1 MNQGDSNKTF
11 APEAL
16 GNMTLGLCI
25 ETLHKYFEAEPYSGF
40 IEELETINSNYQL
53 MKNYMRNGYDDKM
66 RQSMYT
72 DMLLHVKRI
81 AADAALMVKIKN
93 DSAFTELYNKGRK
106 INVDAAEILSEL
118 ETYVQDVAFASFDIG
133 GNNDATNANNSLAS
147 IYNKHYSYMDRL
159 FSAIVTGGSWSK
171 SKADDIAKVLLSPT
185 IDIQDAQWLTSAIT
199 LATLLSSDFN
209 KVRVLASIYKQA
221 QDESLRQRGLV
232 GFVFA
237 VIECKLYLHE
247 VDKLVEEMLKEES
260 VRDEILE
267 TAIQVVFC
275 NNAEK
280 DNEYL
285 ERNIFPEIMKNR
297 PVDIT
302 KTGIIE
308 KEDDP
313 MEDILNPD
321 ATDRKMDEL
330 EQSMR
335 KMVDMQKAGADIY
348 FGGFKQ
354 MKRYAFFYTMSN
366 WFAPF
371 NINHPAFGNISQE
384 IKESSLLKM
393 LFASNSFCDNDKYSL
408 VLSMSSIFSKL
419 PENIKDAVPGEII
432 GSKLMENKNNAA
444 EIRRLYLQDL
454 YRFFMLYPQK
464 NSFDN
469 VFSRHSKFLG
479 EEPFA
484 WYMPDELRTL
494 VKFLVKRGDNAL
506 PLMLSFFD
514 INNDADC
521 MLLAYIYMKRGDNI
535 KAYTYYYKVYQ
546 KEAANIKALKGAALT
561 AFRSENY
568 VSAAK
573 LYDALINTHG
583 EKAMKHQ
590 VYYCL
595 SLLRIGDIDKAV
607 SNLYRLS
614 FEFTDN
620 AEVIRALA
628 LGLVLQ
634 GKTDQAISNYVAL
647 QTMGANNHL
656 DNGALAFCY
665 GSKGEWTKAT
675 KAICARISA
684 KSDEKF
690 YEPYILENPSK
701 TFNISKSDL
710 QILLDIETDDK
721 L

>member
-1 MNQGDSNKTF
+1 
-11 APEAL
+11 
-16 GNMTLGLCI
+16 
-25 ETLHKYFEAEPYSGF
+25 
-40 IEELETINSNYQL
+40 
-53 MKNYMRNGYDDKM
+53 MRNGYDDKM

-118 ETYVQDVAFASFDIG
+118 ETYVQDVAFASFDID

-159 FSAIVTGGSWSK
+159 FSAIVTCGSWSK

-354 MKRYAFFYTMSN
+354 MKRYAFSTPCLIGLHHSILIILPSVIFRKKSR
-366 WFAPF
+366 
-371 NINHPAFGNISQE
+371 
-384 IKESSLLKM
+384 SLR
-393 LFASNSFCDNDKYSL
+393 C
-408 VLSMSSIFSKL
+408 
-419 PENIKDAVPGEII
+419 
-432 GSKLMENKNNAA
+432 
-444 EIRRLYLQDL
+444 
-454 YRFFMLYPQK
+454 
-464 NSFDN
+464 
-469 VFSRHSKFLG
+469 
-479 EEPFA
+479 
-484 WYMPDELRTL
+484 
-494 VKFLVKRGDNAL
+494 
-506 PLMLSFFD
+506 
-514 INNDADC
+514 
-521 MLLAYIYMKRGDNI
+521 
-535 KAYTYYYKVYQ
+535 
-546 KEAANIKALKGAALT
+546 
-561 AFRSENY
+561 
-568 VSAAK
+568 
-573 LYDALINTHG
+573 
-583 EKAMKHQ
+583 
-590 VYYCL
+590 
-595 SLLRIGDIDKAV
+595 
-607 SNLYRLS
+607 
-614 FEFTDN
+614 
-620 AEVIRALA
+620 
-628 LGLVLQ
+628 
-634 GKTDQAISNYVAL
+634 
-647 QTMGANNHL
+647 
-656 DNGALAFCY
+656 
-665 GSKGEWTKAT
+665 
-675 KAICARISA
+675 
-684 KSDEKF
+684 
-690 YEPYILENPSK
+690 
-701 TFNISKSDL
+701 
-710 QILLDIETDDK
+710 
-721 L
+721 

>member
-1 MNQGDSNKTF
+1 MNQRNSNMPFVLET
-11 APEAL
+11 L

-25 ETLHKYFEAEPYSGF
+25 EALRKHFDVEPYVGF
-40 IEELETINSNYQL
+40 NEELESINSNYQL

-66 RQSMYT
+66 RQMMYT

-81 AADAALMVKIKN
+81 AADAALMTKIKN
-93 DSAFTELYNKGRK
+93 DTAFTELYNKGRK
-106 INVDAAEILSEL
+106 VNIDAAEIMSEL
-118 ETYVQDVAFASFDIG
+118 QTYVQDVAFASFNID
-133 GNNDATNANNSLAS
+133 GNTDATSANSSLAD
-147 IYNKHYSYMDRL
+147 IYNKHYTYMDCL

-171 SKADDIAKVLLSPT
+171 SKADDIAQLLLSPT

-209 KVRVLASIYKQA
+209 KVRILARIYQQA
-221 QDESLRQRGLV
+221 QDEALRQRGLV

-237 VIECKLYLHE
+237 VIECKLYFHE
-247 VDKLVEEMLKEES
+247 VDQLVEEMLKEES
-260 VRDEILE
+260 VRNEILE

-280 DNEYL
+280 DNEFL
-285 ERNIFPEIMKNR
+285 ERNIFPEIMKNP

-308 KEDDP
+308 KEEDSMD
-313 MEDILNPD
+313 DILNPD
-321 ATDRKMDEL
+321 AADRKMDEL

-366 WFAPF
+366 WFVPF

-419 PENIKDAVPGEII
+419 PQNIKDAVPEEII
-432 GSKLMENKNNAA
+432 GSKHLANKNNVA

-469 VFSRHSKFLG
+469 IFSRHSKFLG

-506 PLMLSFFD
+506 PLMLSVFD

-546 KEAANIKALKGAALT
+546 KEATNIKALKGAALT
-561 AFRSENY
+561 AFRSDNY
-568 VSAAK
+568 VSAVQ
-573 LYDALINTHG
+573 LYETLINTHG
-583 EKAMKHQ
+583 EKSMKHQ

-614 FEFTDN
+614 FEFADTP
-620 AEVIRALA
+620 EVIRALA
-628 LGLVLQ
+628 LGLVFQ
-634 GKTDQAISNYVAL
+634 GKIDQAISNYVAL

-656 DNGALAFCY
+656 DNRALAFCY
-665 GSKGEWTKAT
+665 GSKGEWTKAA
-675 KAICARISA
+675 KAICARIIA
-684 KSDEKF
+684 KCEEKF
-690 YEPYILENPSK
+690 YETYLLDNPSE
-701 TFNISKSDL
+701 TFKISKPDL
-710 QILLDIETDDK
+710 QILLDIETDEK